1 MKQQIAGKTVR
12 VLGRTAED
20 GGMLWLM
27 SSLSEA
33 GFTVNGAAEV
43 KLVLKADDT
52 VSDPARLDLRPRY
65 AVHVDGKRILDARQ
79 NETEKEVTVFRGEG
93 TGSHTVRLVKLS
105 ECSQSLVGVKE
116 ILTDGKITP
125 LPEKGLK
132 IEFIG
137 DSITCGYGVE
147 GTAADTFS
155 TATENAEKS
164 HAFLA
169 AKALGADAYLTAYS
183 GCGLI
188 SGYTENEINEGNL
201 MIPVYEKAGRIE
213 WTLPGGR
220 KPQEIPW
227 DFSVF
232 TPDYVVIHLGNNDLS
247 WTRGIPEREELFL
260 QRYLEFLAMVRK
272 NNPKARILC
281 VLGIDGDDLVDR
293 VAEAVEYRRERLG
306 DRAVRFLRLPQADE
320 ARYGAG
326 ADHHPSEEFQRV
338 LSEVLEKALRDW
350 IKSLFP

>member
-1 MKQQIAGKTVR
+1 MIRNVKK
-12 VLGRTAED
+12 LGRMTEDAE
-20 GGMLWLM
+20 GTLWLCAPA
-27 SSLSEA
+27 SEIGFRVEGA
-33 GFTVNGAAEV
+33 GFLSFKLLWNGTCPESTP
-43 KLVLKADDT
+43 D
-52 VSDPARLDLRPRY
+52 RIWPRY
-65 AVHVDGKRILDARQ
+65 AVWLDGERILDARQ